1 MKLRASCLL
10 TGIVLWL
17 AGSALWT
24 AAAAGADLD
33 RLVGQPADIAPSAY
47 CYRADRKAEDNPPE
61 SWLLLVQYAGLPFT
75 KPVDRTA
82 PAIRNALCGLLW
94 EEVRPLRQVEL
105 SWPADAKNR
114 PAPDELTLAY
124 FDGTDDTAHTWWSPR
139 YVRETAPPTLEGYAP
154 GMWNWPHVRHA
165 DKPKVSADGLTY
177 IYTIPMDTW
186 GVVVAG
192 RGPKEARAFSVPTI
206 RALVPEVWKKL
217 DLEIEWGF
225 QDTTAALD
233 YDGRIEAY
241 DGIMAGVEPLA
252 GDAGTSMTGPCA
264 WRSPNRGGA
273 RRGVRMSVLYMGSSP
288 RHPQWPYHTPQE
300 DVARSILTVWTGAG
314 NFSFLVADLERG
326 PLFAP
331 EYGFFVRATS
341 RPAAPVQAGPTFQ
354 LPSQATSARDFLKEL
369 AAKHWTT
376 VRQRV
381 RGHEEQT
388 WEGAVQAMLPG
399 VPLPPHPQPAFTPPM
414 QVEVPDARLT
424 AQWKLGPGTSS
435 DIRPRSRTASGCS
448 MIIPSASSP
457 AKRI

>member
-82 PAIRNALCGLLW
+82 AAIRNALCGLLW

-206 RALVPEVWKKL
+206 RA
-217 DLEIEWGF
+217 
-225 QDTTAALD
+225 TRA
-233 YDGRIEAY
+233 R
-241 DGIMAGVEPLA
+241 GVEEA
-252 GDAGTSMTGPCA
+252 GFGD
-264 WRSPNRGGA
+264 RV
-273 RRGVRMSVLYMGSSP
+273 GVPGHDR
-288 RHPQWPYHTPQE
+288 
-300 DVARSILTVWTGAG
+300 GAG
-314 NFSFLVADLERG
+314 LRRPDRG
-326 PLFAP
+326 L
-331 EYGFFVRATS
+331 
-341 RPAAPVQAGPTFQ
+341 
-354 LPSQATSARDFLKEL
+354 
-369 AAKHWTT
+369 
-376 VRQRV
+376 
-381 RGHEEQT
+381 
-388 WEGAVQAMLPG
+388 
-399 VPLPPHPQPAFTPPM
+399 
-414 QVEVPDARLT
+414 
-424 AQWKLGPGTSS
+424 
-435 DIRPRSRTASGCS
+435 
-448 MIIPSASSP
+448 
-457 AKRI
+457 